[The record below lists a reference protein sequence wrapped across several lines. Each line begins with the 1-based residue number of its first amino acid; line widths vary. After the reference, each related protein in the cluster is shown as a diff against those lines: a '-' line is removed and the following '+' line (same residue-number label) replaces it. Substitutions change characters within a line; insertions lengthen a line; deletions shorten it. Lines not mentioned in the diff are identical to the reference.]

1 MFNIDKIGR
10 PVAKIVGNNP
20 KWKNKIVSLHNEDDE
35 DVDKQFSRLELPEG
49 LKFQL
54 VPDTT
59 KERTIGYL
67 TGASGSGKSTFTRMY
82 CEEWK
87 RKFKDGDIY
96 LFSNLKEDESL
107 DSVQPKRIVIGDNLI
122 TDPIE
127 CKDLADSLVIFDDV
141 DCIKNKQYREAVVK
155 LMNEILE
162 VGRHKHGG
170 SRGISCIITNHLPT
184 DRQFTRRILNEA
196 HWCVYFPHSGVGRQT
211 TYMLE
216 NYLGMDK
223 DLILK
228 IRRMK
233 TRWCCVFRNYPM
245 FYMTERYLS
254 LISEDDDESSDSD

>member
-1 MFNIDKIGR
+1 MFNLNKVGR
-10 PVAKIVGNNP
+10 PVALIQGDNP
-20 KWKNKIVSLHNEDDE
+20 KWNKKIVSLHDEKDED
-35 DVDKQFSRLELPEG
+35 DVDKQFSRLMLPDN

-54 VPDTT
+54 IPDTT

-82 CEEWK
+82 CEQW
-87 RKFKDGDIY
+87 RKKYKDGEIY

-107 DSVQPKRIVIGDNLI
+107 DSIKPKRITIGDNLI
-122 TDPIE
+122 NDPIQMS
-127 CKDLADSLVIFDDV
+127 DLANSLVIFDDV
-141 DCIKNKQYREAVVK
+141 DCIKHKAHREAVVK
-155 LMNEILE
+155 VMNEVLE
-162 VGRHKHGG
+162 VGRHSHGG
-170 SRGISCIITNHLPT
+170 DRGISCIITNHLPT

-196 HWCVYFPHSGVGRQT
+196 HWCVYFPHSGIGRQT

-216 NYLGMDK
+216 NYLGLSK
-223 DLILK
+223 DLITK

-254 LISEDDDESSDSD
+254 LISEEDESS